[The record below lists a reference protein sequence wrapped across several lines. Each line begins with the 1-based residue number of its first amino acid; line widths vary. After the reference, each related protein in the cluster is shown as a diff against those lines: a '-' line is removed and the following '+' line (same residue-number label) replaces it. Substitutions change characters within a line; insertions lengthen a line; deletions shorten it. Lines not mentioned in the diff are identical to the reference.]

1 MNQSIYTFLS
11 DANQAKRKLLAVLID
26 PDKTEHLNHLL
37 ELASKNPP
45 DLFLVG
51 GSLLHENRIE
61 ETIATIKKLLT
72 VPVLLFP
79 GSHLHL
85 APNADGLLLLSVTSG
100 RNPDLLIGRH
110 VLAAPAIQRSGIEII
125 PTGYLLIESGR
136 TTAVSYMSQTSPIPN
151 DKPEIAAATALAGQQ
166 LGLRC
171 TYLEAGSGAQE
182 TVPVV
187 LVQQV
192 RNVLTHVLMAG
203 GGIRQPAQA
212 LALAQAGAD
221 IIVIG
226 NILEQQPEL
235 LPQFVQ
241 TLHAFQNT

>member
-1 MNQSIYTFLS
+1 MNQSVNTFLS
-11 DANQAKRKLLAVLID
+11 EAQKAKRKLLAVLID
-26 PDKTEHLNHLL
+26 PDKTTHLNELL
-37 ELASKNPP
+37 STAKNNPP

-61 ETIATIKKLLT
+61 ETITTIKKHIP

-136 TTAVSYMSQTSPIPN
+136 TTAVSYMSQTTPIPN

-182 TVPVV
+182 TVPE
-187 LVQQV
+187 QV
-192 RNVLTHVLMAG
+192 IKSVRSVISHLLIVG

-212 LALAQAGAD
+212 RAHALAGAD

-226 NILEQQPEL
+226 NALEQHPEQ
-235 LPQFVQ
+235 LPHFV
-241 TLHAFQNT
+241 HAIREA